1 MKPRPELI
9 WATAHDILTAKQL
22 EAFTLRYRHHLSVT
36 DIAAH
41 LGISRQ
47 ATTERLAK
55 AERRIAQELR
65 TRRQAA

>member
-1 MKPRPELI
+1 MSRSTLI
-9 WATAHDILTAKQL
+9 WETAHNVLTAKQL
-22 EAFTLRYRHHLSVT
+22 EAFTLRHAHGLTLT